1 MANIPVIENDDLNP
15 NMLGGKNALK
25 EMAISGSTNDKLNK
39 VFAEK
44 IILQVEQIL
53 NSSYFSERNKRFA
66 LNRAMANGRMDI
78 NKFKDFFNIN
88 GKTNY
93 VNINWKAIMIVNT
106 IINRTVQRWMQKRFK
121 AQVTAVDEISINHKQ
136 EKYSEA
142 EYYMYNKDALNELQQ
157 QSGVQ
162 MIPKNQFIPDDK
174 DSLDLWAQSELRVP
188 EEILM
193 ELGIDGVFEEN
204 GWGYNGVNARKQR
217 WDAACVGLIGK
228 ETIADKNGC
237 VKDNYCKPENMFYSY
252 SDYDDFKDSAIKG
265 EVVSYKISEIRD
277 LYPKLTIEEIKDIAK
292 GAKQW
297 QGSNKIAFNNSS
309 TWNINMYLPIDDWN
323 VDAVRF
329 TLRSLDVDKS
339 LIKKGKD
346 GSMFVDKPK
355 ERINDLYPGNEYVEK
370 TIWNIYRGVYVKQS
384 KKILEWGLEKNM
396 IKPKEGDSYSQA
408 YHPYS
413 FYMYNNVEM
422 RNLAIPEKI
431 EEPVE
436 QMILARLKI
445 QQMVAGLQKSGHIY
459 DIDGLQEMDLGN
471 GICTPLELRRITD
484 QTGDIYM
491 RSKDAEGNRIENPI
505 RENPNLGGVA
515 QLQALIQVYNYHLQ
529 VMRDEIGSNEQAE
542 GQTAKPRVGQENVAT
557 SLEISFNAI
566 DYMND
571 ACISCTDES
580 AGKIICLL
588 HDSIEY
594 GSQQYRQLMNE
605 SDVKG
610 RNFKTKIEMLPT
622 EQEVTDFNRSIDL
635 AMQAQPDLI
644 LYLNP
649 EKLKRIA
656 KENIK
661 LADQYFRQGT
671 KRAIKGRMD
680 QAQQQSQMNSDNQV
694 QSAQA
699 AEKAKQET
707 MQAELTMKAQIEQS
721 LSADKQKETIITM
734 IGAILSKGLPIP
746 AEWKQV
752 EQEIIMNVGLP
763 LFSQNLA
770 MTQQM
775 QQGMQQEQ
783 NPEEEGQEQGA
794 QQNPQEESMEQQPM
808 QQ

>member
-491 RSKDAEGNRIENPI
+491 RSKDAEGNRIESPI

-808 QQ
+808 Q

>member
-571 ACISCTDES
+571 ACMSCTDES

>member
-44 IILQVEQIL
+44 IVLQVEQIL

-237 VKDNYCKPENMFYSY
+237 VKDNYCKPENIFYSY

-277 LYPKLTIEEIKDIAK
+277 LYPKLTIEEIKEIAK
-292 GAKQW
+292 EAKQW
-297 QGSNKIAFNNSS
+297 QGSDKIAFNNSS

-515 QLQALIQVYNYHLQ
+515 QLQVLIQVYNYHLQ

-752 EQEIIMNVGLP
+752 EREIIMNVGLP

-808 QQ
+808 Q

>member
-25 EMAISGSTNDKLNK
+25 EMAVSGSTNDKLNK

-44 IILQVEQIL
+44 VVLQVEQII
-53 NSSYFSERNKRFA
+53 NSSYFSDRNRRFA

-93 VNINWKAIMIVNT
+93 ININWKAIMIVNT

-162 MIPKNQFIPDDK
+162 MIPQNQFIPDDK

-193 ELGIDGVFEEN
+193 EMGIDGVFEEN

-252 SDYDDFKDSAIKG
+252 SDYDDFRDSAIKG

-277 LYPKLTIEEIKDIAK
+277 LYPKLTIEEIKEIAK
-292 GAKQW
+292 GSKQW
-297 QGSNKIAFNNSS
+297 QGSDKIAFNNSS

-323 VDAVRF
+323 VDVVRF

-346 GSMFVDKPK
+346 GSMYVDKPK

-370 TIWNIYRGVYVKQS
+370 TVWNIYRGVYVKQT

-445 QQMVAGLQKSGHIY
+445 QQMVAGLQRAGHQY

-484 QTGDIYM
+484 QTGDIYF

-515 QLQALIQVYNYHLQ
+515 QLQALIEVYNYHLQ

-580 AGKIICLL
+580 ASKIVCLL
-588 HDSIEY
+588 HDSVEY
-594 GSQQYRQLMNE
+594 GSQQYRELMSE

-622 EQEVTDFNRSIDL
+622 EQEVTEFNRSIDL

-671 KRAIKGRMD
+671 KRAIKGRME
-680 QAQQQSQMNSDNQV
+680 QAQQQSADNAKV
-694 QSAQA
+694 QENAGIA
-699 AEKAKQET
+699 AEKAKQQT
-707 MQAELTMKAQIEQS
+707 MQAELTMKHEME
-721 LSADKQKETIITM
+721 SAMSAERQKEIILTG
-734 IGAILSKGLPIP
+734 IFSIYSKGSPMPSELQPLTTEVIKNVMMPI
-746 AEWKQV
+746 
-752 EQEIIMNVGLP
+752 
-763 LFSQNLA
+763 FSQNIIEA
-770 MTQQM
+770 NAM
-775 QQGMQQEQ
+775 QQGAQQQQQ
-783 NPEEEGQEQGA
+783 NPQEDNQEQGA
-794 QQNPQEESMEQQPM
+794 QQNPQEESMEQPM
-808 QQ
+808 Q

>member
-808 QQ
+808 Q